1 MLKPYEWKHSRTVL
15 RRESASNRHD
25 LVDYK
30 ELCKNLGGN
39 LINAVGGTKGK
50 INPLQ
55 IRPLPKDDEN
65 ETDRLFNEDE
75 SYLMIDEKVPQSL
88 IYLRNIMKRIRKY
101 ERSLAV
107 TSHSVVDFLSDN
119 IKQYGQALFDIPTYK
134 ILMGTDGQNLKETT
148 KLYDSTEEEQDLLL
162 TKKEDTPYL
171 WMEQKGYM

>member
-15 RRESASNRHD
+15 RRESASNCHD

-55 IRPLPKDDEN
+55 IRPLPKDDES
-65 ETDRLFNEDE
+65 ETDKLFNEDE